1 MSLTRFS
8 AALRTAS
15 RSSSFARGVSVRSF
29 GDYVQPPLSQ
39 GEGGKPNVIA
49 DDSEQAT
56 GREREELKAFAQ
68 GREYFNRQP
77 VQMEKGQGTF
87 ENPVLVPSE
96 LSERVVGMIPK
107 GQDGPIWFNVANDG
121 VYFVEELNLHFK
133 LYNPHA

>member
-68 GREYFNRQP
+68 GESTGHNTVTCLGLFSLL
-77 VQMEKGQGTF
+77 VV
-87 ENPVLVPSE
+87 VLFYCS
-96 LSERVVGMIPK
+96 
-107 GQDGPIWFNVANDG
+107 
-121 VYFVEELNLHFK
+121 
-133 LYNPHA
+133 